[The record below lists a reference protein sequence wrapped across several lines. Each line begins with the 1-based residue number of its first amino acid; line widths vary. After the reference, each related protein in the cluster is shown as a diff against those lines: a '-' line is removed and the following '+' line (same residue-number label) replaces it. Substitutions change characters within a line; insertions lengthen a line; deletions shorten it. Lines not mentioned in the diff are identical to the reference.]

1 MDRRK
6 HKSLVHIIDGSIK
19 IFTFCH
25 WSIDIIFTSHYLKVF
40 TELSLNIFGLKFIW
54 RIRVNR
60 LATIPIIP
68 KVENTFIS
76 KIYQIVN
83 LLGFFLE
90 ETVITDTIRRR
101 FVYVLNIV
109 SVLMRSASLVEV
121 LLILSVVVMIVLT
134 ISNIS
139 SVVPCWD
146 SAISRLIN
154 TFLKSVHF
162 YNFFYFLL
170 NINII

>member
-1 MDRRK
+1 M
-6 HKSLVHIIDGSIK
+6 HIIDGSIK

-40 TELSLNIFGLKFIW
+40 TELSLNIFGLIFIW

-101 FVYVLNIV
+101 FVYVLNMV
-109 SVLMRSASLVEV
+109 SVLMRSASLVEEF
-121 LLILSVVVMIVLT
+121 LILSVIGRIILA
-134 ISNIS
+134 ISHVS
-139 SVVPCWD
+139 SVIPYWC
-146 SAISRLIN
+146 SAISWIVNTIIRKVLISN
-154 TFLKSVHF
+154 QIFLDTYPFSNLCMF
-162 YNFFYFLL
+162 DR
-170 NINII
+170 

>member
-1 MDRRK
+1 M
-6 HKSLVHIIDGSIK
+6 HIIDGSIK

-40 TELSLNIFGLKFIW
+40 TELTLNILGLKFIW

-109 SVLMRSASLVEV
+109 SVLMRSASLVEEF
-121 LLILSVVVMIVLT
+121 LILSMVGRIILAISHVSSVIPCWCPATSWIVNTIIRKVMISNQIFFLILT
-134 ISNIS
+134 RFQI
-139 SVVPCWD
+139 C
-146 SAISRLIN
+146 ACLYR
-154 TFLKSVHF
+154 
-162 YNFFYFLL
+162 
-170 NINII
+170 

>member
-1 MDRRK
+1 M
-6 HKSLVHIIDGSIK
+6 HIIDGSIK

-109 SVLMRSASLVEV
+109 SVLMRSASLVEEF
-121 LLILSVVVMIVLT
+121 LILSMVGRIILA
-134 ISNIS
+134 ISHVS
-139 SVVPCWD
+139 SVIPCWCPAT
-146 SAISRLIN
+146 SWIVNTIIRNERCWLVIRFFLIL
-154 TFLKSVHF
+154 TRFQICACL
-162 YNFFYFLL
+162 YR
-170 NINII
+170 